1 MAASRSSTKAPLSY
15 AATGAQKRETT
26 APRVLP
32 VLGLVVVPV
41 VGAGAGL
48 VGFVVRR
55 PVEGRFVRP
64 LERLMVMLAKAWFE
78 VKHRLASHHAA

>member
-41 VGAGAGL
+41 VGAGAVL

-55 PVEGRFVRP
+55 PR
-64 LERLMVMLAKAWFE
+64 
-78 VKHRLASHHAA
+78 